1 MTGTVLSKVTSSRRG
16 AGGHFGSLR
25 TSESDR
31 FQPES
36 KPEPC
41 PEPRGTLHIVGFY
54 LRGSALATNKTFSSR
69 RSELFRP
76 THVQFWFS
84 EGVSAYSINNLE
96 DLGCNGRACALC
108 VYSSQRPSQRQENE
122 TKTFSELIRL
132 VSSPK
137 VGPKSIPQLM
147 GAKYQVSS
155 NSAYSDWANVHRRA
169 GAFSLS
175 NYGHEFRS
183 CDLDRKTA

>member
-1 MTGTVLSKVTSSRRG
+1 MFNVYTDEMPSIERIVVRNDRNRVIKSYEFKAEG
-16 AGGHFGSLR
+16 GGHFGSLR

-76 THVQFWFS
+76 THFQFWFS
-84 EGVSAYSINNLE
+84 EGVSAYSINNLK
-96 DLGCNGRACALC
+96 DLGCDGRACALC

-147 GAKYQVSS
+147 GAKYQWRESIDVGRVYL
-155 NSAYSDWANVHRRA
+155 N
-169 GAFSLS
+169 L
-175 NYGHEFRS
+175 
-183 CDLDRKTA
+183 